1 MSDAEDSG
9 PPQIVVTVIALA
21 AGLVAQKVVGAAWRF
36 VRGSDPDAEDDGGG
50 TGEAIVFAAV
60 SAAAVAG
67 TKVFATRRIKRAAP
81 TG

>member
-9 PPQIVVTVIALA
+9 PPQIVVTAIALA

-36 VRGSDPDAEDDGGG
+36 VRGSDPDAEDGGG
-50 TGEAIVFAAV
+50 TGEAIVLAAV

-67 TKVFATRRIKRAAP
+67 VKVFATRKLRRAAP